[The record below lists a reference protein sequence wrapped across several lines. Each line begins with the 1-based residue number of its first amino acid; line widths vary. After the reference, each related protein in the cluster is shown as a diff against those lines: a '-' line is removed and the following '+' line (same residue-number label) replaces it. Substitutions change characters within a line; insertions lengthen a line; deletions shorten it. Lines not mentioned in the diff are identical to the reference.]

1 MGQRAWSREHGVERI
16 ANPKPGTRNKH
27 SLWGS
32 YLASLALLFLA
43 CACAS
48 ISPLQ
53 GGAEDETPPQVVSER
68 STPNMQTRFSQK
80 RIELTFDEWVT
91 LTDVFNQV
99 VISPP
104 LAYQPDITL
113 KGRTVI
119 VELDEREQF
128 RPNATYTINFGAAI
142 KDLTEGNPA
151 DELRFVFSTGDF
163 LDSLSVEGLIVDAVT
178 GEPVEKALFMLYDN
192 PADSVVR
199 SESPFYFGRTDKEG
213 RFRIPN
219 VRADTLKGFALL
231 DADLNYRF
239 NQSKEKIGF
248 PDAFIVTSDSS
259 AARNI
264 RIRLFEEARPLRLLD
279 AETTAYGRIKLSYS
293 TAPQRIAFSASD
305 TTLTLQ
311 TEALGDSIR
320 IWYDRPE
327 TGPWLLFAQ
336 ADTLKIDTIEIK
348 SATDKAAF
356 SAKATL
362 GLAAPQAGPF
372 TALHPDKAASV
383 AFNHP
388 LVAAD
393 TALIFWWEDTLRQRI
408 APVWAPDSLLL
419 RTWNASW
426 AWTEGLPYEM
436 EALPGAFTDIY
447 GLKNTDTIR
456 LQWRIDQRKS
466 YGTLNLV
473 FENMEP
479 DTDYVVSLLNS
490 TKAEVLSRIVR
501 GDGDNTLRLT
511 PLAPGQFSLRIVIDR
526 NRNGRWDS
534 GLYDTYTQPE
544 DMLFFPLE
552 QLRGNWE
559 LETKV
564 DMAPKN

>member
-1 MGQRAWSREHGVERI
+1 MS
-16 ANPKPGTRNKH
+16 NPQDHNY
-27 SLWGS
+27 SACL
-32 YLASLALLFLA
+32 YAALIILFLA
-43 CACAS
+43 GACAS

-53 GGAEDETPPQVVSER
+53 GGAKDETPPQIVPER

-104 LAYQPDITL
+104 LAYRPDITL

-119 VELDEREQF
+119 VALDEREQF

-163 LDSLSVEGLIVDAVT
+163 LDSLSVEGVIVDAVS

-192 PADSVVR
+192 WADSVVR
-199 SESPFYFGRTDKEG
+199 TESPFYFGRTDKTG

-219 VRADTLKGFALL
+219 VRAGTLKGFALL

-279 AETTAYGRIKLSYS
+279 TETTAYGRIKLSYS
-293 TAPQRIAFSASD
+293 TAPQRISFSASD
-305 TTLTLQ
+305 TTLTLR

-327 TGPWLLFAQ
+327 AGAWLLFAQ
-336 ADTLKIDTIEIK
+336 ADTLKTDTIEIK

-356 SAKATL
+356 SAKAKL
-362 GLAAPQAGPF
+362 GLAAPPISPV
-372 TALHPDKAASV
+372 TTLHPDKPATV

-426 AWTEGLPYEM
+426 SWTEGLPYEM
-436 EALPGAFTDIY
+436 EALPGAFTDMY
-447 GLKNTDTIR
+447 GFKNTDTIR
-456 LQWRIDQRKS
+456 LKWRIDQRRS
-466 YGTLNLV
+466 YGTLNLA
-473 FENMEP
+473 FENMDTE
-479 DTDYVVSLLNS
+479 TDYVVSLLNS

-501 GDGDNTLRLT
+501 GDGDSTLRLAALT
-511 PLAPGQFSLRIVIDR
+511 PGQFSLRIVIDR

-544 DMLFFPLE
+544 EVLLFPLE
-552 QLRGNWE
+552 QLRANWE

-564 DMAPKN
+564 DLKPKN